1 MSDKEN
7 NDHDFQPPKNRAR
20 GKSKRGEAARDR
32 FKAPISEKEMANTQ
46 RNTAWAM
53 RVFQEW
59 KAERSKEASKCPED
73 LDNPDIKNL
82 NLLAFTICDR
92 NQEVGWPALS
102 DQDYSSNS
110 GRFAKVHAG
119 KAAQS
124 SQVLG
129 SHSDSVS

>member
-1 MSDKEN
+1 M
-7 NDHDFQPPKNRAR
+7 
-20 GKSKRGEAARDR
+20 RGETVR
-32 FKAPISEKEMANTQ
+32 FKAPILEKEMAVLSKGFTPANTQ